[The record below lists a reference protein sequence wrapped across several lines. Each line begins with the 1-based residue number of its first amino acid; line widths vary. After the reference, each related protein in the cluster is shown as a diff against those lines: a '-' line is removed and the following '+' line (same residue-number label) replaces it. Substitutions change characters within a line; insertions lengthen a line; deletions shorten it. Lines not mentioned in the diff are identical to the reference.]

1 MTTIPRSRRL
11 VAGSLGLATTTALVL
26 AGCSTSAQ
34 SPSTSG
40 DDAAST
46 APLVVGVT
54 TDVDTLL
61 PWTATQ
67 FQAINVLQNVYGTLT
82 ELDAELNVVPGLA
95 ESWEVSEDGLS
106 VVFALRDGVVFSDG
120 STLDAE
126 DVVAS
131 YEAIQ
136 DPETAAVSATNLAS
150 VTAIEATDERTVT
163 MTLSTPDAALPSKLA
178 PVTTAILPSDA
189 DLAALEAAPVGTG
202 AFVFDER
209 RANEAVLLTA
219 NEDYWGGAPAIGGVE
234 FRVIPDQA
242 AIVSALQSGNVQMAV
257 FDDALVADT
266 IGGTV
271 EIAETPQLSYHALQ
285 LNARDEA
292 LADVNVRLAIACA
305 IDRQEVLDT
314 AALGEGEVTGPIT
327 SPAFRSDPDA
337 RPCPQADPE
346 AAAGYLEAA
355 GVGEGLTLRA
365 IVMQGGYSTAVAEA
379 ENIQAQ
385 LAEVGITL
393 ELDVL
398 ESGAYVD
405 RWVAGDFQ
413 LAVALN
419 GGQPD
424 PDAAY
429 GRYFTSTG
437 NLNAVA
443 GYSSDT
449 LDALFEQG
457 RASSDQAEREAIY
470 ADVSAELEEQAVW
483 VWLFTSFNYTATAE
497 GVSGF
502 VPMPN
507 GSLQHLRD
515 VTID

>member
-1 MTTIPRSRRL
+1 MSTTPRPRRIA
-11 VAGSLGLATTTALVL
+11 AGSVGLAAAASLVL
-26 AGCSTSAQ
+26 AGCS
-34 SPSTSG
+34 
-40 DDAAST
+40 ASDPAPGPGGEPT
-46 APLVVGVT
+46 AGSLVVGVT

-82 ELDAELNVVPGLA
+82 ELDEELNVVPGLA
-95 ESWEVSEDGLS
+95 ESWEVAEDGLS
-106 VVFALRDGVVFSDG
+106 ITFALREGVVFSDG
-120 STLDAE
+120 STFDAE

-131 YEAIQ
+131 YTAIQ
-136 DPETAAVSATNLAS
+136 DPTTAAVSATNLES
-150 VTAIEATDERTVT
+150 VVGIEATDEQTVT
-163 MTLSTPDAALPSKLA
+163 MTLSAPDAALPSKLA

-189 DLAALEAAPVGTG
+189 DTAALEAAPVGTG

-209 RANEAVLLTA
+209 RPNEAVTLRA
-219 NEDYWGGAPAIGGVE
+219 NPDYWGGEPAIAGVE

-242 AIVSALQSGNVQMAV
+242 AIVSALQSGNVQMSV

-266 IGGTV
+266 IGGSV
-271 EIAETPQLSYHALQ
+271 EVAETPQLSYHALQ

-292 LADVNVRLAIACA
+292 LTDVNVRLAIACA

-337 RPCPQADPE
+337 RPCPDADPD

-355 GVGEGLTLRA
+355 GMADGLTLRA

-385 LAEVGITL
+385 LAQVGITL

-449 LDALFEQG
+449 LDELFAAG
-457 RASSDQAEREAIY
+457 RASSDQAERERIY
-470 ADVSAELEEQAVW
+470 AEISAELEDQAVW

-497 GVSGF
+497 GVEGF

-515 VTID
+515 VTIG

>member
-1 MTTIPRSRRL
+1 MTLFPRSRRGT
-11 VAGSLGLATTTALVL
+11 AGALGLGAAAALVL
-26 AGCSTSAQ
+26 AGCSTG
-34 SPSTSG
+34 STDSG
-40 DDAAST
+40 DDASGGS
-46 APLVVGVT
+46 LVVGVT

-67 FQAINVLQNVYGTLT
+67 FQAINVLQNTYGTLT
-82 ELDAELNVVPGLA
+82 EFDEELQVVPGLA
-95 ESWEVSEDGLS
+95 ESWDIAEDGLS
-106 VVFALRDGVVFSDG
+106 VVFHLRDGVVFSDG
-120 STLDAE
+120 SEFDAE

-131 YEAIQ
+131 YDTIR
-136 DPETAAVSATNLAS
+136 DPESASVSAANFAS
-150 VTAIEATDERTVT
+150 VESIEATDESTVT
-163 MTLSTPDAALPSKLA
+163 MTLTAPDAALPSKLA
-178 PVTTAILPSDA
+178 VITTAILPSDA
-189 DLAALEAAPVGTG
+189 DLAELEKTPVGTG
-202 AFVFDER
+202 AFVFENR
-209 RANEAVLLTA
+209 KANESLTLEA
-219 NEDYWGGAPAIGGVE
+219 NPDYWGGEPEVATVE
-234 FRVIPDQA
+234 FRVIPDEA

-266 IGGTV
+266 IGAPVTV
-271 EIAETPQLSYHALQ
+271 TETAQLSYHALQ

-292 LADVNVRLAIACA
+292 LTDVNVRLAIACA

-327 SPAFRSDPDA
+327 SPAFPSDPDA
-337 RPCPQADPE
+337 RPCPEADPE
-346 AAAGYLEAA
+346 KSKDLLAEA
-355 GVGEGLTLRA
+355 GVEDLTLTA

-385 LAEVGITL
+385 LADVGITL

-424 PDAAY
+424 PDASY

-443 GYSSDT
+443 GYSSPT
-449 LDALFEQG
+449 LDELFAEG
-457 RASSDQAEREAIY
+457 RASTDQDERTEIY
-470 ADVSAELEEQAVW
+470 NEIAAELEEQAVW

-497 GVSGF
+497 GVEGF
-502 VPMPN
+502 VPMAN
-507 GSLQHLRD
+507 GSMQGLRD
-515 VTID
+515 VTVG

>member
-11 VAGSLGLATTTALVL
+11 AAGSIGLAATSALVL
-26 AGCSTSAQ
+26 AGCS
-34 SPSTSG
+34 STTAEPAGS
-40 DDAAST
+40 DDADSQAT
-46 APLVVGVT
+46 LVVGVT

-82 ELDAELNVVPGLA
+82 ELDAELNVTPGLA
-95 ESWEVSEDGLS
+95 ESWTVSDDGLE
-106 VVFALRDGVVFSDG
+106 VVFDLRQDVLFSDG
-120 STLDAE
+120 STFEAE

-136 DPETAAVSATNLAS
+136 NPETAAVSATNLAS
-150 VTAIEATDERTVT
+150 VTSIEATDEHSVT
-163 MTLSTPDAALPSKLA
+163 LTLAAPDAALPSKLA

-189 DLAALEAAPVGTG
+189 DLAALESTPVGTG

-209 RANEAVLLTA
+209 RPNEALTLTA
-219 NEDYWGGAPAIGGVE
+219 NDDYWGGAPAIGGVE

-266 IGGTV
+266 IGGSV
-271 EIAETPQLSYHALQ
+271 EVTETAQLSYHALQ

-292 LADVNVRLAIACA
+292 LEDVNVRLAIACA

-327 SPAFRSDPDA
+327 SPAFRSDPNA
-337 RPCPQADPE
+337 RPCPTADP
-346 AAAGYLEAA
+346 AAAADYLDAA
-355 GVGEGLTLRA
+355 GVSEGLTLRA

-437 NLNAVA
+437 NLNSVA

-457 RASSDQAEREAIY
+457 RTTSDLAEREAIY

-497 GVSGF
+497 GVAGF

>member
-1 MTTIPRSRRL
+1 MSLFTRSRRGTAGVIGLTAAAAVVL
-11 VAGSLGLATTTALVL
+11 V
-26 AGCSTSAQ
+26 GCS
-34 SPSTSG
+34 STSSESGG
-40 DDAAST
+40 DGGDGGT
-46 APLVVGVT
+46 LVVGVT

-67 FQAINVLQNVYGTLT
+67 FQAINVLQNTYGTLT
-82 ELDAELNVVPGLA
+82 EFDADLAVVPGLA
-95 ESWEVSEDGLS
+95 ESWDVSEDGLS
-106 VVFALRDGVVFSDG
+106 LVFHLREGVTFSDG
-120 STLDAE
+120 SEFDAE

-131 YEAIQ
+131 YDVIR
-136 DPETAAVSATNLAS
+136 DPESASVSASNFAAVDT
-150 VTAIEATDERTVT
+150 IEATDPQTVT
-163 MTLSTPDAALPSKLA
+163 MTLTAPDAALPSKLA
-178 PVTTAILPSDA
+178 VITTAILPSDA
-189 DLAALEAAPVGTG
+189 DLAELETAPVGTG
-202 AFVFDER
+202 AFVFDAR
-209 RANEAVLLTA
+209 KANESLTLEA
-219 NEDYWGGAPAIGGVE
+219 NPDYWGGAPAIDGVE
-234 FRVIPDQA
+234 FRVIPDEA

-266 IGGTV
+266 IGAPVTV
-271 EIAETPQLSYHALQ
+271 EETPQLSYHALQ
-285 LNARDEA
+285 MNARDEA
-292 LADVNVRLAIACA
+292 LSDVNVRLAIACA
-305 IDRQEVLDT
+305 IDREEVLET
-314 AALGEGEVTGPIT
+314 AALGEGEITGPIT
-327 SPAFRSDPDA
+327 SPAFRSDPEA
-337 RPCPQADPE
+337 RPCPEADTDKAE
-346 AAAGYLEAA
+346 QYLADA
-355 GVGEGLTLRA
+355 GVEDLTLSA

-424 PDAAY
+424 PDASY

-449 LDALFEQG
+449 LDALFAEG
-457 RASSDQAEREAIY
+457 RASNDQAEREGIY
-470 ADVSAELEEQAVW
+470 SDIAAELEDQAPW

-497 GVSGF
+497 GVDGF
-502 VPMPN
+502 TPMSN
-507 GSLQHLRD
+507 GSLQFLRD
-515 VTID
+515 VTIG